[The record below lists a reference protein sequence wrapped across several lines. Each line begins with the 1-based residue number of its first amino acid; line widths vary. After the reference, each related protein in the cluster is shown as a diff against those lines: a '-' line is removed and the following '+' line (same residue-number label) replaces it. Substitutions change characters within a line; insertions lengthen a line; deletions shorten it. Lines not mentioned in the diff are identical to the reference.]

1 MLSALRKAGLSSQ
14 MMYTAGF
21 GSIGVS
27 VVSWMVSRTRQ
38 DVNRADHWGLFVGQW
53 APTFFAL
60 GAALR
65 LEEQWGDE
73 APYRKSSEAAEQLR
87 ENMPVG

>member
-21 GSIGVS
+21 GSIAVS
-27 VVSWMVSRTRQ
+27 IISWGVSRTRQ

-53 APTFFAL
+53 APTFFAM

-73 APYRKSSEAAEQLR
+73 APHR
-87 ENMPVG
+87 ETREKGRQMRESMPVG